1 MPFSDSCLEEDIPRY
16 ISWST
21 VAISSVLC
29 IITVPG
35 NLLTCIA
42 IIKDPYKD
50 LRTPFNYFVINLA
63 AADLIVGCV
72 TEPAFIIYHTKE
84 AVKGQKLK
92 VIWIF
97 HLTYFMSLTA
107 SLLSLSALTVDR
119 CLTITSPL
127 RRRLKQKHG
136 YLTSAVIWCM
146 SLSVP
151 LIYLVVEFYVFLFV
165 FANTAALVVF
175 VILVISHK
183 RIAKTMQDHVRHWD
197 SVHNSDLKRRAL
209 ATERQVTR
217 SFMMML
223 TLFCSAVFPS
233 CIIAYVIGFCT
244 TCSCDVINTLRDVY
258 FILPMV
264 ISATNHLLYSMRMRN
279 FRRAFSSLFKSSVF
293 QTIRSR
299 QSYWIKKIAEGN
311 EGKVAK
317 KTMGMENLPS
327 QANYKIKCLRFEILD
342 SNEIAKS

>member
-1 MPFSDSCLEEDIPRY
+1 MPFSEGCHEEDIPRY

-84 AVKGQKLK
+84 AVKGQKLQ
-92 VIWIF
+92 VLWIF

-119 CLTITSPL
+119 CLTITSPF
-127 RRRLKQKHG
+127 RRRLKQRHG
-136 YLTSAVIWCM
+136 YLTSAVIWCV
-146 SLSVP
+146 SFSVP

-165 FANTAALVVF
+165 FANTATLVVF

-197 SVHNSDLKRRAL
+197 SVHNNDIKR
-209 ATERQVTR
+209 
-217 SFMMML
+217 
-223 TLFCSAVFPS
+223 
-233 CIIAYVIGFCT
+233 
-244 TCSCDVINTLRDVY
+244 
-258 FILPMV
+258 
-264 ISATNHLLYSMRMRN
+264 
-279 FRRAFSSLFKSSVF
+279 
-293 QTIRSR
+293 
-299 QSYWIKKIAEGN
+299 
-311 EGKVAK
+311 
-317 KTMGMENLPS
+317 
-327 QANYKIKCLRFEILD
+327 
-342 SNEIAKS
+342 

>member
-1 MPFSDSCLEEDIPRY
+1 MPFSESCHDQDIPRY

-21 VAISSVLC
+21 VAISSFLC
-29 IITVPG
+29 MKTVPG

-42 IIKDPYKD
+42 IIKDPYKE

-63 AADLIVGCV
+63 AADLIVGRV
-72 TEPAFIIYHTKE
+72 TEPTFIIYHTKE
-84 AVKGQKLK
+84 AVKGQKLE
-92 VIWIF
+92 VVWIF

-119 CLTITSPL
+119 CLTITCPFP
-127 RRRLKQKHG
+127 RRLKQRHG

-197 SVHNSDLKRRAL
+197 SVHNNDIKRRAL
-209 ATERQVTR
+209 ATEASHQI
-217 SFMMML
+217 FHD
-223 TLFCSAVFPS
+223 
-233 CIIAYVIGFCT
+233 
-244 TCSCDVINTLRDVY
+244 DVDPFLLRRVPIMHHRIRHRFLY
-258 FILPMV
+258 HV
-264 ISATNHLLYSMRMRN
+264 LL
-279 FRRAFSSLFKSSVF
+279 
-293 QTIRSR
+293 
-299 QSYWIKKIAEGN
+299 
-311 EGKVAK
+311 
-317 KTMGMENLPS
+317 
-327 QANYKIKCLRFEILD
+327 
-342 SNEIAKS
+342 

>member
-1 MPFSDSCLEEDIPRY
+1 MPFSEGCHEDDIPRY

-35 NLLTCIA
+35 NLFTCIA
-42 IIKDPYKD
+42 IIKDPYKE
-50 LRTPFNYFVINLA
+50 LRTPFNYFVINLV

-84 AVKGQKLK
+84 AVKGQKLQ
-92 VIWIF
+92 VVWIF
-97 HLTYFMSLTA
+97 HLTYFTSLTA

-119 CLTITSPL
+119 CVTITSPF
-127 RRRLKQKHG
+127 RRRLKQRHG

-151 LIYLVVEFYVFLFV
+151 LIYLAVEFYLFLFV

-197 SVHNSDLKRRAL
+197 SVHNNDIKRRAL
-209 ATERQVTR
+209 ATERQITR

-223 TLFCSAVFPS
+223 TLFCSTVFPS

-264 ISATNHLLYSMRMRN
+264 ISATNHLLYFMRMRN
-279 FRRAFSSLFKSSVF
+279 FRRAFSLLLKSSAF
-293 QTIRSR
+293 QATRSR
-299 QSYWIKKIAEGN
+299 QSYWVNKIADQN
-311 EGKVAK
+311 ERNVAK
-317 KTMGMENLPS
+317 KTTRMENLPS
-327 QANYKIKCLRFEILD
+327 HANNQIKCLRFEILD
-342 SNEIAKS
+342 SK

>member
-1 MPFSDSCLEEDIPRY
+1 MPFSEGCHEEDIPGY

-21 VAISSVLC
+21 VAISSMLC
-29 IITVPG
+29 IITVLG

-42 IIKDPYKD
+42 IIKDPYKE
-50 LRTPFNYFVINLA
+50 LRTPFNYFVINLV

-72 TEPAFIIYHTKE
+72 TEPAFIIYHAKE
-84 AVKGQKLK
+84 AVKGQKLQML
-92 VIWIF
+92 WIF
-97 HLTYFMSLTA
+97 HLTYFTSLTA

-119 CLTITSPL
+119 CLTITSPF
-127 RRRLKQKHG
+127 RRRLKQRHG

-183 RIAKTMQDHVRHWD
+183 RIGKTMQDHVRHWD
-197 SVHNSDLKRRAL
+197 SVHNNDIKRRAL
-209 ATERQVTR
+209 ATERQITR

-223 TLFCSAVFPS
+223 TLFCSTVFPS

-258 FILPMV
+258 FILPML

-279 FRRAFSSLFKSSVF
+279 FRRAFSLLFKSSVF
-293 QTIRSR
+293 QATRSR
-299 QSYWIKKIAEGN
+299 QCYCMRKIEDQN
-311 EGKVAK
+311 ERKVAK
-317 KTMGMENLPS
+317 KTTRMENLPS
-327 QANYKIKCLRFEILD
+327 HVNNKIKCSRFEIFD
-342 SNEIAKS
+342 SK